1 MAKNPTTDQLLIAY
15 QQGEKKGREGERL
28 MISQA
33 RQQSYGDKYVKPP
46 VDTEKKKQQK
56 DMKRGQFIDDG
67 TLNEKGKPN
76 RTLEFIKDFGPA
88 ILPLIQQLLINPQI
102 AHSPSGT
109 YDEYGSPLNQE
120 PWKGLDPGGN
130 LIDIEHLKEGYQKEH
145 KGREQLHDWKYHD
158 GANPNQLMISQTR
171 KDKAIR
177 NIINT
182 YGKDGQGNYKDPSKL
197 LSNLLTIAEA

>member
-1 MAKNPTTDQLLIAY
+1 MARNAPQITVKDLTNAMKIQDQKTRLEIATQSGGNRLEDMTGYGSDWPGTMKDQGFGNQPGTDPDEVHEQLTIPGL
-15 QQGEKKGREGERL
+15 E
-28 MISQA
+28 
-33 RQQSYGDKYVKPP
+33 V
-46 VDTEKKKQQK
+46 
-56 DMKRGQFIDDG
+56 RGLQ
-67 TLNEKGKPN
+67 
-76 RTLEFIKDFGPA
+76 
-88 ILPLIQQLLINPQI
+88 INPQV

-109 YDEYGSPLNQE
+109 YDEYGRPLNQE

>member
-1 MAKNPTTDQLLIAY
+1 MARNAPQITVKDLTNAMKIQDQKTRLEIATQSGGNRLEDMTGY
-15 QQGEKKGREGERL
+15 GSDWPGTMKDQGFGNQPG
-28 MISQA
+28 
-33 RQQSYGDKYVKPP
+33 
-46 VDTEKKKQQK
+46 K
-56 DMKRGQFIDDG
+56 DPDEVFEQLTIPGLEVRGLQ
-67 TLNEKGKPN
+67 
-76 RTLEFIKDFGPA
+76 
-88 ILPLIQQLLINPQI
+88 INPQV

>member
-1 MAKNPTTDQLLIAY
+1 MATLQDVKNAY
-15 QQGEKKGREGERL
+15 TLGKKQSNQL

-46 VDTEKKKQQK
+46 VDTEKKKQQQ

-109 YDEYGSPLNQE
+109 YDEHGRPRE
-120 PWKGLDPGGN
+120 TPPWEGVDDSGN
-130 LIDIEHLKEGYQKEH
+130 PITIPWLKEYYQQQH
-145 KGREQLHDWKYHD
+145 PNREQLHNQKYHQVSD
-158 GANPNQLMISQTR
+158 ASALTNYLKSIGQNQRTGSMRGSDLKGR
-171 KDKAIR
+171 KLIDALKI
-177 NIINT
+177 
-182 YGKDGQGNYKDPSKL
+182 GKEKL
-197 LSNLLTIAEA
+197 DLPKV

>member
-1 MAKNPTTDQLLIAY
+1 MARNASISVKDLTAALAI
-15 QQGEKKGREGERL
+15 GE
-28 MISQA
+28 
-33 RQQSYGDKYVKPP
+33 
-46 VDTEKKKQQK
+46 
-56 DMKRGQFIDDG
+56 
-67 TLNEKGKPN
+67 EKGKQEGLKIATQSGGN
-76 RTLEFIKDFGPA
+76 RLEDMTGYGSDWPGTMKDQGFGNQPGKD
-88 ILPLIQQLLINPQI
+88 PDEVFEQLTIPGLEVRGLQINPQV

-109 YDEYGSPLNQE
+109 YDEYGSPLDQE

-145 KGREQLHDWKYHD
+145 KEREQLHDWKYHD

-171 KDKAIR
+171 RDKAIR

-197 LSNLLTIAEA
+197 LSNLLTIAEV